1 LKLNPHDD
9 SRSSTSPFA
18 VSPELAAGPRNEPL
32 PKDAIPVTA
41 IVDALSTISVPP
53 LFIAQDEKT

>member
-1 LKLNPHDD
+1 M
-9 SRSSTSPFA
+9 
-18 VSPELAAGPRNEPL
+18 SPELAAGPRNEPL

-53 LFIAQDEKT
+53 LFIAKDEKT